1 MMSWSSQT
9 TQKKKKKKTWSC
21 YPGNRKTIKCPA
33 VSRRPALKCSSCM
46 IQSHWKEENSFLSQ
60 LFTDITAVRAHTIA
74 ASVVDV
80 WILWKASLRRPL
92 EIFCIYRLCNL
103 SSHAWLLWFIE
114 RCLLDTCEGYGSLC
128 KSKQMCAAV
137 WVEEIVNPCRLL
149 QESLG
154 AHDPHSMQRFS
165 LVSKETGD

>member
-1 MMSWSSQT
+1 MLPRKQKDNQVPSSEQASSSQM
-9 TQKKKKKKTWSC
+9 QFLHDSKS
-21 YPGNRKTIKCPA
+21 
-33 VSRRPALKCSSCM
+33 LKR
-46 IQSHWKEENSFLSQ
+46 ENSFLSQ

-92 EIFCIYRLCNL
+92 EIFCIYRSCNL

-165 LVSKETGD
+165 LVSKETGE